1 MPGKSHGRRSLDC
14 SAWGHEELDTTERL
28 PFHALEKEMATHS
41 SVLIGRIP
49 WTLEPSGLQSIQS
62 QRSWTRLS
70 NYNNSLIG
78 SESKT
83 EGMRPHYLC
92 FTEFSRHFWWMLQL
106 ADDCFWASPVCFFT
120 WEVEAWLP
128 GSIDGGYVSEG
139 EWTFSLLAFY
149 WFPSFCSNPIPAL
162 DSS

>member
-1 MPGKSHGRRSLDC
+1 MAQWWRICLPMQ
-14 SAWGHEELDTTERL
+14 DTWVWFLGWED
-28 PFHALEKEMATHS
+28 PLEKEMATHS
-41 SVLIGRIP
+41 SVLVGRIP
-49 WTLEPSGLQSIQS
+49 WTGEPSGLHFMQL
-62 QRSWTRLS
+62 QRSWTWLS
-70 NYNNSLIG
+70 NYNNKLIC

-83 EGMRPHYLC
+83 QGMGPCYLC

-106 ADDCFWASPVCFFT
+106 ADYCFWASPMCFFT

-128 GSIDGGYVSEG
+128 GCLDGGYVSEG
-139 EWTFSLLAFY
+139 EWAFSLLTFY